1 MMESLS
7 EETWD
12 AVICGTGL
20 SQSLLALALSRSN
33 KRIIHLDA
41 NDFYGEHEAA
51 LSLQEADAWVGTHAP
66 RSIAQQLDQPY
77 TPKNNSD
84 EPVAREI
91 SAANIDAKEL
101 PSVDGDKFATS
112 ATGSKTASDVFRNA
126 HVWKHSNAEAL
137 GLSFPRAY
145 SLALAPQIIHT
156 RSELL
161 SRLVSSK
168 AYRQVEFLAV
178 GSFFV
183 YSTTD
188 TPSGAILTRIPSS
201 REDVFSAQSIPARSK
216 RTLMK
221 FLKFVIDYDS
231 DEQKP
236 IWQEK
241 ANKPLSEYLVDEF
254 KLNDSLRDC
263 VLALT
268 LTLDGKVTVKD
279 GLSTIHRHLSSIGL
293 FGPGFCAVY
302 PKWGGISEI
311 AQIGCRA
318 GAVGGGIYMLNT
330 RVSRNENSNG
340 REISLQLSNEVS
352 IRTTTL
358 ISSQQTCLKTSQTI
372 ARLVAVINSP
382 LQSLFEILAEGAPTP
397 AVTVVAF
404 PSGSLSNSSPLGLD
418 VPVYAFV
425 HSSDTGECPSGQS
438 VVYLTMKAGTH
449 SPDILD
455 MALTALLQAVT
466 TTADIL
472 YKLYYEQATSARTS
486 VVTSQG
492 SATVFEFPSPSLG
505 LAFDDKSLD
514 AVKEAW
520 KIVVQDEVLDD
531 TFMEFEDREGVDDD
545 DNGYD

>member
-1 MMESLS
+1 MESLS

-51 LSLQEADAWVGTHAP
+51 LSLQEADAWAQTHAGGGVA
-66 RSIAQQLDQPY
+66 RQLDQPHSS
-77 TPKNNSD
+77 NNNTN
-84 EPVAREI
+84 EPVAGA
-91 SAANIDAKEL
+91 SGSVNCDAKEPAL
-101 PSVDGDKFATS
+101 VNEDKFAT
-112 ATGSKTASDVFRNA
+112 ATASKQESDIIRNA
-126 HVWKHSNAEAL
+126 HVWKHPNAETR

-168 AYRQVEFLAV
+168 AYRHVEFLAV

-188 TPSGAILTRIPSS
+188 TSGAALTRIPSS

-216 RTLMK
+216 RILMK

-236 IWQEK
+236 IWQDK
-241 ANKPLSEYLVDEF
+241 ANKPLSEYLVDKF
-254 KLNDSLRDC
+254 KLDESLRDYI
-263 VLALT
+263 LALT

-279 GLSTIHRHLSSIGL
+279 GLATIHRHLSSIGL

-311 AQIGCRA
+311 AQVGCRA
-318 GAVGGGIYMLNT
+318 GAVGGGIYMLDTQASIIENCSGSE
-330 RVSRNENSNG
+330 VS
-340 REISLQLSNEVS
+340 LKLSNEVS
-352 IRTTTL
+352 IRTTAL
-358 ISSQQTCLKTSQTI
+358 ISSQQTCSATSRII

-382 LQSLFEILAEGAPTP
+382 LESLFEILAEGAPAP
-397 AVTVVAF
+397 AVVVVAF
-404 PSGSLSNSSPLGLD
+404 PPGSLSNTSQPGLD
-418 VPVYAFV
+418 VPVYASV
-425 HSSDTGECPSGQS
+425 HSSDAGECPSGQS
-438 VVYLTMKAGTH
+438 VVYLTMEVKPQ

-455 MALTALLQAVT
+455 MALTALLQAAA
-466 TTADIL
+466 TTADVL
-472 YKLYYEQATSARTS
+472 YKLYYEQATSARES

-505 LAFDDKSLD
+505 LAFDDGSLD

-520 KIVVQDEVLDD
+520 KIVMKDEDLDD
-531 TFMEFEDREGVDDD
+531 AFMKFEDREGMGDDD
-545 DNGYD
+545 DVYD

>member
-51 LSLQEADAWVGTHAP
+51 LSLQEADAWAQTHAGGGVD
-66 RSIAQQLDQPY
+66 QQPHSA
-77 TPKNNSD
+77 NNDTD
-84 EPVAREI
+84 EPVVGT
-91 SAANIDAKEL
+91 SDAADCDVKEPASVGSNI
-101 PSVDGDKFATS
+101 
-112 ATGSKTASDVFRNA
+112 FRNA
-126 HVWKHSNAEAL
+126 HVWKHPNAEAQ

-161 SRLVSSK
+161 AQLVSSR

-188 TPSGAILTRIPSS
+188 ASGATLARVPGS
-201 REDVFSAQSIPARSK
+201 REDVFSARSIPARSK

-241 ANKPLSEYLVDEF
+241 ANNPLSEYLVDEF
-254 KLNDSLRDC
+254 KLDASLRDC
-263 VLALT
+263 ILALT

-279 GLSTIHRHLSSIGL
+279 GLATIHRHLSSIGL

-302 PKWGGISEI
+302 PKWGGVSEI
-311 AQIGCRA
+311 AQVGCRA
-318 GAVGGGIYMLNT
+318 GAVGGGIYMLDT
-330 RVSRNENSNG
+330 QVSINENGNG
-340 REISLQLSNEVS
+340 SEISLKLSNEVS

-358 ISSQQTCLKTSQTI
+358 ISSQQTCPAISRTI
-372 ARLVAVINSP
+372 ARLVVVINSP

-397 AVTVVAF
+397 AVAVVAF
-404 PSGSLSNSSPLGLD
+404 PSGSLSNTSQPRSD
-418 VPVYAFV
+418 VPVYAFL
-425 HSSDTGECPSGQS
+425 HSSDTGECPPGQS
-438 VVYLTMKAGTH
+438 VIYLTMEAIPQ
-449 SPDILD
+449 SLDILD
-455 MALTALLQAVT
+455 MALTALLQAVA
-466 TTADIL
+466 TAADVL
-472 YKLYYEQATSARTS
+472 YKLYYEQATSARKS
-486 VVTSQG
+486 LVTSQD

-505 LAFDDKSLD
+505 LAFDDGSLD
-514 AVKEAW
+514 TVKEAW
-520 KIVVQDEVLDD
+520 KIVMKDEVLDD
-531 TFMEFEDREGVDDD
+531 TFMKFEDREGMGDDD
-545 DNGYD
+545 DVYY